1 MMCVLHRVAVDSE
14 PSFLNQNNRPLCVC
28 VCVCVCVSQSA
39 SSPSDSISS
48 RTALTSSM
56 SALDH
61 LSRYPGSY
69 QDRAR
74 STDLGRF
81 KIKKKGDK
89 SLEGLTRIA
98 SDGLRQ
104 RLSIRPVTKEK
115 KKKLSSPEPPQPEPP
130 SWSSGPAHQMSQSSK
145 HSNESTGSL
154 LMTEAPLRKKTSS
167 RGYQSQRKQLHSKSR
182 SKVAIGGSI
191 GESLESDMSTAG
203 LSRRSLKGQRS
214 PSTSQENEVCIVMFV
229 STLRN
234 HREVYS
240 VRFN

>member
-1 MMCVLHRVAVDSE
+1 MI
-14 PSFLNQNNRPLCVC
+14 
-28 VCVCVCVSQSA
+28 QSA

-61 LSRYPGSY
+61 LSRYPTKY
-69 QDRAR
+69 KDRAR

-98 SDGLRQ
+98 SDGLQQ

-115 KKKLSSPEPPQPEPP
+115 KKQSSPEPPQPEPP

-154 LMTEAPLRKKTSS
+154 LTMEAPLKKRTSS
-167 RGYQSQRKQLHSKSR
+167 RGYQSQRKQLHSRSR
-182 SKVAIGGSI
+182 SKVTIGGSI
-191 GESLESDMSTAG
+191 GESQESDVSTAG

-214 PSTSQENEVCIVMFV
+214 PSTSQENEVCIVMLFV
-229 STLRN
+229 
-234 HREVYS
+234 
-240 VRFN
+240 